1 MLSQLNPGLNHLANL
16 PTQLALGIMSSV
28 SSVSPELPPQPLF
41 PGFFKSL
48 QTDSSPASSSVWS
61 QLLRDR
67 SCLITG
73 WLKLFPLQPSPPLSL
88 LSHSVFP
95 VVLTFLFSFLL
106 SSQHALCAVNPS
118 ASHNRLPRKCFLL
131 SSFRVFPHIGFL
143 FLVSP

>member
-1 MLSQLNPGLNHLANL
+1 MLSQLNPVLNHLANL

-28 SSVSPELPPQPLF
+28 SSVSPEPLF

-48 QTDSSPASSSVWS
+48 QTDSSPASFSVWS

-106 SSQHALCAVNPS
+106 SSQHALCAVHPS

-131 SSFRVFPHIGFL
+131 SSFRVFPHSGFL